1 MALIETH
8 DVTKTYKMSRPG
20 VLYTWKG
27 GLRCWRCRF
36 TVEPLNVVASGLR
49 KGDSCNVCHG
59 ASVQAL
65 RGVSLAIEKGEYVAI
80 MGPSGSGKSTLM
92 HIIGCLDRPST
103 GRYILNGKDV
113 AKLGKGTLARVR
125 GREIGFVFQSFNLLP
140 RANVMRNVEL
150 PMLYAGLWKK
160 ERTARAK
167 AALERVGLGDRV
179 NHRPGE
185 LSGGQRQRVA
195 IARALVNRPSLLMAD
210 EPTGNLD
217 SKSGDE
223 VMKIFDELNSEGHT
237 VILVTHEPDVAA
249 HARRTIRVVDGRIV
263 EGAMPTAASLA
274 PHAPAISTAVGTS
287 P

>member
-20 VLYTWKG
+20 VLYTWRS

-36 TVEPLNVVASGLR
+36 VVEPANLEASGFK
-49 KGDSCNVCHG
+49 KGDLCNVCHG

-125 GREIGFVFQSFNLLP
+125 GRESATFSATSSCP
-140 RANVMRNVEL
+140 CST
-150 PMLYAGLWKK
+150 P
-160 ERTARAK
+160 
-167 AALERVGLGDRV
+167 D
-179 NHRPGE
+179 
-185 LSGGQRQRVA
+185 SGGRSGRRARKRHSSVSASA
-195 IARALVNRPSLLMAD
+195 IA
-210 EPTGNLD
+210 
-217 SKSGDE
+217 
-223 VMKIFDELNSEGHT
+223 
-237 VILVTHEPDVAA
+237 
-249 HARRTIRVVDGRIV
+249 
-263 EGAMPTAASLA
+263 
-274 PHAPAISTAVGTS
+274 
-287 P
+287 